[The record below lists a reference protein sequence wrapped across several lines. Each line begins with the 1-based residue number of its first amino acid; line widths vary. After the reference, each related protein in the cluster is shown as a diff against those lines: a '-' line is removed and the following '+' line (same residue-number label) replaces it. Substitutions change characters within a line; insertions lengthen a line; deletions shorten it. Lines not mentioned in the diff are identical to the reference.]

1 MNSVMNRPIT
11 QSTMAITLQHEMLG
25 WAGATHFVLEPITE
39 DGDGMFAALRCTDQ
53 VVDVN
58 GDVAENLTFLVTAPG
73 MLWPDY
79 VVVLDESFAVSL
91 GLGTAEDAA
100 LLAIVTQHVPLE
112 DSTVNLFSP
121 IVVNRHTGLA
131 DQFVPAKSEAEFGWS
146 LRTPLPEGPDE
157 TVDKEIDPVA
167 DSHP

>member
-11 QSTMAITLQHEMLG
+11 MSTMEITLQHEMLG
-25 WAGATHFVLEPITE
+25 WVGATHFVLEPIAE
-39 DGDGMFAALRCTDQ
+39 AGEGMFAALRCTDR
-53 VVDVN
+53 VTDVN
-58 GDVAENLTFLVTAPG
+58 GDVSENLTFLVAAPG
-73 MLWPDY
+73 LLWPDY
-79 VVVLDESFAVSL
+79 VVVLDESFASRL
-91 GLGTAEDAA
+91 GLDSAEDAA

-131 DQFVPAKSEAEFGWS
+131 DQFVPAKSEDEYGWS

-157 TVDKEIDPVA
+157 TADKEFDPVA
-167 DSHP
+167 DAHP